1 MRSGVR
7 TFGCLREVAAV
18 FGAIFLVVPG
28 PARPEGP
35 DDQSGLIPLL
45 NHGGNELRFDW
56 PILSIGTGEYAE
68 GPTGVTV
75 FRFARKVTAVLD
87 VRGEPG
93 AANTEFLRLGRDNPI
108 IDAIVL
114 SGGSAYGLESTT
126 AVMTAL
132 KDDHVRTGVL
142 GDIGL
147 VSGAIIMDLGD
158 RRLNEVYPDKRLAQA
173 AFRAAQPGVFRTG
186 PAGAGR
192 MAMTGFIVG
201 CRTHSGQG
209 GAFFEHGDLKIA
221 AFTVVNALGLVTDRA
236 GRVQVPCNATG
247 LKGLSTAEVL
257 ARVRT
262 LAPGGHAHVQPSAN
276 TTISLVVVNQKMSYA
291 DLQRLAIQVHTSM
304 ARGLQPYATVYD
316 GDILFAVS
324 TNELEL
330 PKDARKQ
337 QELLT
342 LIPIVASELMWDA
355 ILTAQPEP
363 PGAPEPV
370 TAQMPMPTK
379 HAGTYRF
386 SRFVTVEVTAR
397 DGKLFARASG
407 ERPAYDIGKEP
418 GELVPVSTSLDRFTL
433 KPVPQEPL
441 VLEFTEGT
449 LVINP
454 GPWAQRGERV
464 RSSCASSASMA
475 RR

>member
-1 MRSGVR
+1 MI
-7 TFGCLREVAAV
+7 FGAWNDFRRLREMAAA
-18 FGAIFLVVPG
+18 FAAILLAIPG
-28 PARPEGP
+28 PAWPDAP
-35 DDQSGLIPLL
+35 DDQSGLSPLL
-45 NHGGNELRFDW
+45 NQGGQELRFDW

-126 AVMTAL
+126 GVMTAL
-132 KDDHVRTGVL
+132 KDDHLRTGVL

-158 RRLNEVYPDKRLAQA
+158 RRLNEIYPDKRLAQA

-186 PAGAGR
+186 SAGAGR
-192 MAMTGFIVG
+192 MAMTGFILG

-209 GAFFEHGDLKIA
+209 GAFYQRGDLKIA
-221 AFTVVNALGLVTDRA
+221 AFAVVNALGLVTDRA
-236 GRVQVPCNATG
+236 GQIQVPCNVPG
-247 LKGLSTAEVL
+247 LKGLSTAEAL
-257 ARVRT
+257 AKIRT
-262 LAPGGHAHVQPSAN
+262 LSSEGPTQTRPSGN
-276 TTISLVVVNQKMSYA
+276 TTISLVVVNQKMGFA

-304 ARGLQPYATVYD
+304 ARSLQPYATLYD

-324 TNELEL
+324 TNEVEL
-330 PKDARKQ
+330 PKDAKKQ
-337 QELLT
+337 QEIQT
-342 LIPIVASELMWDA
+342 LIPIVASEVMWDA

-363 PGAPEPV
+363 PRAPEPV
-370 TAQMPMPTK
+370 AVREPMPVK
-379 HAGTYRF
+379 HAGKYRF
-386 SRFVTVEVTAR
+386 SRFVTVEVAAKE
-397 DGKLFARASG
+397 GKLFARAIG
-407 ERPAYDIGKEP
+407 ERPAYDIGKGP
-418 GELVPVSTSLDRFTL
+418 VELVPVSAALDRFTL
-433 KPVPQEPL
+433 RPEPQEPL
-441 VLEFTEGT
+441 VLEFTEGG

-464 RSSCASSASMA
+464 Q
-475 RR
+475 